1 MAKTEF
7 HERLTALRTGSSLT
21 QTQMAELLGISRS
34 TYANYEVGKRTPDLK
49 MLIKIADVFTCSLD
63 ELVGRNTPMPYIGN
77 NCPAAVRETV
87 SGYLPSMGRESMPGY
102 PSLVRESESGNYA
115 ELQTERPK
123 RPNSLERRR
132 SRREKKGLGKGLA
145 IGEQDF
151 RKLRELGGYYV
162 DKTML
167 VEQFLDS
174 YETVVLI
181 TRPRRFG
188 KTLNMSMMAEF
199 LDCTKDAEK
208 IFEGTAIAQTETW
221 EDRNQYPVVYLSFLN
236 VKGDVEKGFW
246 GWLVNVLLAEYERY
260 RFAWESERVSEA
272 CRKSVE
278 QLLEVLWEIKS
289 GDIQKKYDIT
299 EAVQLLCQVL
309 EEYYEQKVFL
319 LIDEYDTPFIAANV
333 SGYYEEVRGVLAQLL
348 SSALKG
354 NAFLDKAFLTGIQRV
369 AKENIFSG
377 LNNLLVSTVNDA
389 EYAQYFGFT
398 EEETEALLNYY
409 NLELTD
415 EVRRMYDGY
424 HIGNVDLYNPWSIC
438 MYAFRKRMD
447 PYWVNTSENSMI
459 RNAMDRCGED
469 FREGYEQ
476 LIEMGTVT
484 TKVELESSFY
494 EQASTASLW
503 GLLINA
509 GMVTVKEKTD
519 RGMSRIQIPNH
530 EVGRAFEDLTAHHLG
545 VSGGSLSQLGD
556 MLCLEK
562 LEGFADAYRRILLE
576 LPSYHDLKDENSYH
590 MMVLGMCSCLYG
602 EYEIKSNRESGKGR
616 GDLIL
621 KNLTG
626 KYTHFILEFK
636 YTKVKTQNLTLLA
649 EEAIRQVKEKK
660 YGVGL
665 QGKICYIGLA
675 HRGKEAEVVWEEVE
689 EAAAY

>member
-1 MAKTEF
+1 MVYTEF
-7 HERLTALRTGSSLT
+7 YKQLAAFRKACGLT
-21 QTQMAELLGISRS
+21 QAEMAAKLEVSRS
-34 TYANYEVGKRTPDLK
+34 TYSNYEAGKRTPDLW
-49 MLIKIADVFTCSLD
+49 MLIKIADKLNCSLD
-63 ELVGRNTPMPYIGN
+63 ELAGRDTAMSNTEHPCPMV
-77 NCPAAVRETV
+77 VRETG
-87 SGYLPSMGRESMPGY
+87 SGYRTSTGHKSM
-102 PSLVRESESGNYA
+102 SGNPSAIQKVKFDHY
-115 ELQTERPK
+115 TEHSIEKPK
-123 RPNSLERRR
+123 HPNSVERRR
-132 SRREKKGLGKGLA
+132 YRREKKGLGKGLA
-145 IGEQDF
+145 IGEQNF
-151 RKLRELGGYYV
+151 RKLREMGGYYV

-174 YETVVLI
+174 YENVVLI
-181 TRPRRFG
+181 IRPRRFG

-260 RFAWESERVSEA
+260 RFAWENERVSET

-299 EAVQLLCQVL
+299 GAIQLLCQVL
-309 EEYYEQKVFL
+309 EEYFEQKVFL

-333 SGYYEEVRGVLAQLL
+333 GGYFEEVRGVLAQLL

-354 NAFLDKAFLTGIQRV
+354 NPFLDKAFLTGIQRV

-398 EEETEALLNYY
+398 EEETAELLNYY
-409 NLELTD
+409 HLELT
-415 EVRRMYDGY
+415 EKVRQMYDGY
-424 HIGNVDLYNPWSIC
+424 HIGDVDLYNPWSIC
-438 MYAFRKRMD
+438 MYALRKRLD
-447 PYWVNTSENSMI
+447 PYWINTSENSMI

-469 FREGYEQ
+469 FREDYEQ

-494 EQASTASLW
+494 EEASTASLW

-519 RGMSRIQIPNH
+519 RGMCKIRIPNH

-545 VSGGSLSQLGD
+545 VSGSKLSQLGD
-556 MLCLEK
+556 TLCLEK
-562 LEGFADAYRRILLE
+562 LDVFADVYRRILLE

-616 GDLIL
+616 SDLIL

-626 KYTHFILEFK
+626 KYAHYILEFK
-636 YTKVKTQNLTLLA
+636 YTKEESQNLTGLA
-649 EEAIRQVKEKK
+649 EEAIRQVKVKRYDAGMK
-660 YGVGL
+660 
-665 QGKICYIGLA
+665 GKIFYIGLA
-675 HRGKEAEVVWEEVE
+675 HRGKESEVVWEEV
-689 EAAAY
+689 

>member
-7 HERLTALRTGSSLT
+7 HERLAGYRAERGLT
-21 QTQMAELLGISRS
+21 QTQMAEKLGISRS
-34 TYANYEVGKRTPDLK
+34 TYANYEVGKRTPDLW

-63 ELVGRNTPMPYIGN
+63 ELVGRDTAISNTETA
-77 NCPAAVRETV
+77 CPTVVRETASSYGPTIGREPMSGNPSTMREYM
-87 SGYLPSMGRESMPGY
+87 SGY
-102 PSLVRESESGNYA
+102 YA
-115 ELQTERPK
+115 ELQTEKLNRT
-123 RPNSLERRR
+123 NSLERRR
-132 SRREKKGLGKGLA
+132 CRREKKGLGKGLA

-174 YETVVLI
+174 YENVVLI

-260 RFAWESERVSEA
+260 RFAWESGQVSEA
-272 CRKSVE
+272 CRKSVG

-289 GDIQKKYDIT
+289 GEIQKKYDIT
-299 EAVQLLCQVL
+299 GAIQLLCQVL
-309 EEYYEQKVFL
+309 EEYFEQKVFL

-333 SGYYEEVRGVLAQLL
+333 GGYFEEIRGVLAQLL

-354 NAFLDKAFLTGIQRV
+354 NPYLDKAFLTGIQRV

-398 EEETEALLNYY
+398 EEETAELLNYY
-409 NLELTD
+409 HLELTE
-415 EVRRMYDGY
+415 EVRQMYDGY
-424 HIGNVDLYNPWSIC
+424 HIGDVDLYNPWSIC
-438 MYAFRKRMD
+438 MYALRKRLD
-447 PYWVNTSENSMI
+447 PFWVNTSENSMI
-459 RNAMDRCGED
+459 CNAMDHCGED
-469 FREGYEQ
+469 FREDYEQ

-494 EQASTASLW
+494 EEASTASLW

-519 RGMSRIQIPNH
+519 RGMCKIRIPNH

-545 VSGGSLSQLGD
+545 VSGSKLSQLGD
-556 MLCLEK
+556 TLCLEK
-562 LEGFADAYRRILLE
+562 LDVFADVYRRILLE

-616 GDLIL
+616 SDLIL
-621 KNLTG
+621 KNMTG
-626 KYTHFILEFK
+626 KYAHYILEFK
-636 YTKVKTQNLTLLA
+636 YTKEESQNLTGLA
-649 EEAIRQVKEKK
+649 EEAIRQVKEKRYDAGMK
-660 YGVGL
+660 
-665 QGKICYIGLA
+665 GKIFYIGLA
-675 HRGKEAEVVWEEVE
+675 HRGKEAEVVWEEV
-689 EAAAY
+689 

>member
-1 MAKTEF
+1 M
-7 HERLTALRTGSSLT
+7 
-21 QTQMAELLGISRS
+21 
-34 TYANYEVGKRTPDLK
+34 
-49 MLIKIADVFTCSLD
+49 
-63 ELVGRNTPMPYIGN
+63 
-77 NCPAAVRETV
+77 
-87 SGYLPSMGRESMPGY
+87 
-102 PSLVRESESGNYA
+102 
-115 ELQTERPK
+115 
-123 RPNSLERRR
+123 
-132 SRREKKGLGKGLA
+132 
-145 IGEQDF
+145 
-151 RKLRELGGYYV
+151 
-162 DKTML
+162 
-167 VEQFLDS
+167 
-174 YETVVLI
+174 
-181 TRPRRFG
+181 RF
-188 KTLNMSMMAEF
+188 
-199 LDCTKDAEK
+199 
-208 IFEGTAIAQTETW
+208 
-221 EDRNQYPVVYLSFLN
+221 
-236 VKGDVEKGFW
+236 
-246 GWLVNVLLAEYERY
+246 
-260 RFAWESERVSEA
+260 
-272 CRKSVE
+272 
-278 QLLEVLWEIKS
+278 
-289 GDIQKKYDIT
+289 
-299 EAVQLLCQVL
+299 
-309 EEYYEQKVFL
+309 
-319 LIDEYDTPFIAANV
+319 
-333 SGYYEEVRGVLAQLL
+333 
-348 SSALKG
+348 
-354 NAFLDKAFLTGIQRV
+354 
-369 AKENIFSG
+369 
-377 LNNLLVSTVNDA
+377 
-389 EYAQYFGFT
+389 
-398 EEETEALLNYY
+398 
-409 NLELTD
+409 
-415 EVRRMYDGY
+415 
-424 HIGNVDLYNPWSIC
+424 
-438 MYAFRKRMD
+438 
-447 PYWVNTSENSMI
+447 

>member
-7 HERLTALRTGSSLT
+7 HERLTALRAGSSLT

-102 PSLVRESESGNYA
+102 PSLVRESEPGNYA

-278 QLLEVLWEIKS
+278 QLLEVLREIKS

-333 SGYYEEVRGVLAQLL
+333 SGYYEEVRGVFAQLL

-398 EEETEALLNYY
+398 EEETEALSNYY

-503 GLLINA
+503 G
-509 GMVTVKEKTD
+509 
-519 RGMSRIQIPNH
+519 
-530 EVGRAFEDLTAHHLG
+530 
-545 VSGGSLSQLGD
+545 
-556 MLCLEK
+556 
-562 LEGFADAYRRILLE
+562 
-576 LPSYHDLKDENSYH
+576 
-590 MMVLGMCSCLYG
+590 
-602 EYEIKSNRESGKGR
+602 
-616 GDLIL
+616 
-621 KNLTG
+621 
-626 KYTHFILEFK
+626 
-636 YTKVKTQNLTLLA
+636 
-649 EEAIRQVKEKK
+649 
-660 YGVGL
+660 
-665 QGKICYIGLA
+665 
-675 HRGKEAEVVWEEVE
+675 
-689 EAAAY
+689 

>member
-1 MAKTEF
+1 
-7 HERLTALRTGSSLT
+7 
-21 QTQMAELLGISRS
+21 
-34 TYANYEVGKRTPDLK
+34 
-49 MLIKIADVFTCSLD
+49 
-63 ELVGRNTPMPYIGN
+63 
-77 NCPAAVRETV
+77 
-87 SGYLPSMGRESMPGY
+87 
-102 PSLVRESESGNYA
+102 
-115 ELQTERPK
+115 
-123 RPNSLERRR
+123 
-132 SRREKKGLGKGLA
+132 
-145 IGEQDF
+145 
-151 RKLRELGGYYV
+151 
-162 DKTML
+162 
-167 VEQFLDS
+167 
-174 YETVVLI
+174 
-181 TRPRRFG
+181 
-188 KTLNMSMMAEF
+188 MSMMAEF

-289 GDIQKKYDIT
+289 EKKKKKYDIT

-545 VSGGSLSQLGD
+545 VSGGRLSQLGD

-626 KYTHFILEFK
+626 KYAHFILEFK
-636 YTKVKTQNLTLLA
+636 YTKEKTQNLTLLA